1 MEWLQDPLSWVLAAL
16 LLALIMVLHKQRR
29 PGYVLP
35 PPPGPRPLPIIG
47 NVGIMGQ
54 LTPPGLAALA
64 RKHGGLMHLR
74 LAWFRT
80 YVVSTPEYA
89 REVLQAQDSVF
100 SDRPATVAI
109 SYLSYGRNDMAFA
122 DHGPFW
128 RHTRKLCIMKLFS
141 RRRSRTWLAVRQE
154 CAELVRAVAAAS
166 GRAEGV
172 NLGKLMFRFTNNVIL
187 RAAYSTAPGQD
198 NQGHDEIEIIGV
210 LREFSDLFG
219 AFSVGD
225 VVPWFSWMDRQG
237 INRRLRAARGALDGF
252 LEKIIDE
259 HVERGRKPDDP
270 DADMVDGLL
279 EFLDET
285 SSSKAAGHGQ
295 QNTLHL
301 TRKNI
306 KAICMDIM
314 VGGTDTVALAVEWA
328 MAGLLHNPDVLMRL
342 QKELADVVGL
352 DRNVDESDL
361 ANLPFLKCV
370 VKETLR
376 LHPPIPLLLHKT
388 AEDCTVGGY
397 SVPRGSRVMV
407 NVWAIGRDGEV
418 WEDADKFCPTRFM
431 PEGGA
436 AGLDMK
442 GGCFELLP
450 FGSGR
455 RSCPGMA
462 LGQYAMELT
471 VAQLVHGFDW
481 ELPNGMKPAELD
493 MGDRFGLTA
502 PRAFRL
508 SAVPTPRLTCS
519 V

>member
-1 MEWLQDPLSWVLAAL
+1 MECLQDPLSWVLAAF
-16 LLALIMVLHKQRR
+16 LLAWIMVLHKQRR
-29 PGYVLP
+29 PGNVLP
-35 PPPGPRPLPIIG
+35 APPGPKPLPMIG
-47 NVGIMGQ
+47 NVGMMGQ
-54 LTPPGLAALA
+54 LTHRGLATLA
-64 RKHGGLMHLR
+64 KKYGGLMHLR

-80 YVVSTPEYA
+80 YVVSTPGYA

-109 SYLSYGRNDMAFA
+109 SYLSYDRADMAFA
-122 DHGPFW
+122 DHGPLW
-128 RHTRKLCIMKLFS
+128 RHTRKLCVMKLFS
-141 RRRSRTWLAVRQE
+141 RRRSGTWLAVRQE
-154 CAELVRAVAAAS
+154 CAELVRAVAAAP
-166 GRAEGV
+166 EGV
-172 NLGKLMFRFTNNVIL
+172 NLGKLMFRFTKNVIF
-187 RAAYSTAPGQD
+187 RAAYSTAAD
-198 NQGHDEIEIIGV
+198 DEIIGI
-210 LREFSDLFG
+210 LRECSDLFG

-237 INRRLRAARGALDGF
+237 INRRLRAARGAIDGF

-285 SSSKAAGHGQ
+285 SRSSKAGGHGQ
-295 QNTLHL
+295 QNTLRL

-314 VGGTDTVALAVEWA
+314 VGGTETVALAVEWA
-328 MAGLLHNPDVLMRL
+328 MAGMLHNPGVLLRL

-376 LHPPIPLLLHKT
+376 LHPPIPLLLHRT
-388 AEDCTVGGY
+388 SEDCTVGGY
-397 SVPRGSRVMV
+397 SVPTGSRVMI
-407 NVWAIGRDGEV
+407 NVWAIGRDAEV
-418 WEDADKFCPTRFM
+418 WEDAEKFCPTRFM
-431 PEGGA
+431 PEGVA

-471 VAQLVHGFDW
+471 VAQLAHGFDW
-481 ELPNGMKPAELD
+481 ALPNGMKPAELD
-493 MGDRFGLTA
+493 MGDMFGLSA
-502 PRAFRL
+502 PRAVRL
-508 SAVPTPRLTCS
+508 SAVPTPRLACHL
-519 V
+519 